1 MYADDCKNDDSIVNY
16 GDDKVLSLML
26 LNGYGNDD
34 KKITIK
40 MVIITIIIIIIIIII
55 ITKTVSASHSQCFC
69 HRCHPNTC

>member
-1 MYADDCKNDDSIVNY
+1 MYDDDCKNNDSIVNY

-40 MVIITIIIIIIIIII
+40 MVIIIIIII